1 MRDVPAPRNA
11 ASIFATRGYLA
22 PVTWSTPAQAI
33 ALARELADTAGPGNV
48 TANPHLRQDWA
59 RRAVTCGPL
68 ISAVAALIGAET
80 AVENT
85 FLMIKR
91 PGDRFTVPAHQDGIN
106 DRIQLDPARSVAVW
120 LAVSEAT
127 VVNGCLEIVPGSHHG
142 GYLPYR
148 RASSSA
154 GDGRRPLTLAAGDG
168 GGFRPV
174 VLDAGQAC
182 VLDVR
187 LVHRSGPNTSSAPRI
202 GLNIRYVAPGGW
214 IVRDGPGPHL
224 LPVTGDRW

>member
-1 MRDVPAPRNA
+1 MGIGSITHSQ
-11 ASIFATRGYLA
+11 ASRFARCGYLA
-22 PVTWSTPAQAI
+22 PVTWCGHDEAA
-33 ALARELADTAGPGNV
+33 ALARQLGRPGPGNV

-68 ISAVAALIGAET
+68 ISAVAALIGADI

-120 LAVSEAT
+120 LAISEASL
-127 VVNGCLEIVPGSHHG
+127 VNGCLEIVPGSHQG

-148 RASSSA
+148 RAASSA
-154 GDGRRPLTLAAGDG
+154 DAVRPLTLAEGGGDG
-168 GGFRPV
+168 FTPV
-174 VLDAGQAC
+174 RLDAGQAC

-187 LVHRSGPNTSSAPRI
+187 LVHRSGPNTASAPRI